1 MLQKGFFMTEPF
13 NPSPFWDNTIVNLS
27 GAQKFEE
34 DTVFPAGRYSVDVQA
49 GGTVYSIAPEI
60 GGNITKNII
69 VNSPFIIR
77 AYCGSAGREN
87 ARGVNPYSGDFKV
100 NPRSSGGNV
109 PSVNHIFGNAGSPQI
124 LEQDGSVRACSSGNC
139 LGNGALR
146 VSWLGNLGFGAGSC
160 LHFLPLG
167 GVFGVN
173 YLYAFHVVG
182 TCDYGAGGGSAYGGA
197 GSSYAYRTTVQG
209 SSWYYSSSN
218 AGATPYGVGG
228 AGVRTSGT
236 QNGNS
241 GTGPG
246 YGQGGVNSVAT
257 IPAGAWFDGTQ
268 WNDSRVRGTSG
279 YDGHIIVKYLGTIN

>member
-13 NPSPFWDNTIVNLS
+13 NPDPFWDNTIVNLS
-27 GAQKFEE
+27 GAAKFEE

-49 GGTVYSIAPEI
+49 GGTEYSFFPEI

-77 AYCGSAGREN
+77 AYCGSAGRQNE
-87 ARGVNPYSGDFKV
+87 RGINPYSGGFKV

-124 LEQDGSVRACSSGNC
+124 LEKDGSISLRSSGNC
-139 LGNGALR
+139 LGDGAE
-146 VSWLGNLGFGAGSC
+146 GFGAGSC
-160 LHFLPLG
+160 LHFIPVG
-167 GVFGVN
+167 GTFGID

-197 GSSYAYRTTVQG
+197 GSSYAYGTTVQG
-209 SSWYYSSSN
+209 SSWWYSSSN
-218 AGATPYGVGG
+218 AGSTPYGVGG
-228 AGVRTSGT
+228 AGVRTGGI

-246 YGQGGVNSVAT
+246 YGQGGVQYVAT
-257 IPAGAWFDGTQ
+257 IPAAAWFDGTQ

-279 YDGHIIVKYLGTIN
+279 YDGHIIVKYLGAIN